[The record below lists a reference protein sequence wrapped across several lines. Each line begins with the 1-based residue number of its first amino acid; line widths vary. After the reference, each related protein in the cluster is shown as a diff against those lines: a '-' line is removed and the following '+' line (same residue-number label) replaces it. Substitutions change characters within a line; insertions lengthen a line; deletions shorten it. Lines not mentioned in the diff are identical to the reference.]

1 MMSNTGDEQVR
12 ERILSAT
19 TVSAEDSGVR
29 GFSLEQVASN
39 AGVSRTTV
47 YRYFPGGRTQLL
59 EEAVTWEIGR
69 FWRRLASAVEDEATM
84 EDRLVAGLVVGRKL
98 IVRSRILS
106 NLMDPDLE
114 ELLAA
119 AKPSEPLVNG
129 VVRDYMR
136 ETLEAEAAAGNL
148 REGLDLDSAAD
159 YLMRMTVSWLGSP
172 TGVDL
177 TDPAATRRV
186 VRQQFLAGVVRS

>member
-1 MMSNTGDEQVR
+1 MIDDGVDDTR
-12 ERILSAT
+12 ERILAAT
-19 TVSAEDSGVR
+19 TASAESSGVR
-29 GFSLEQVASN
+29 GFSLEQVAAT

-47 YRYFPGGRTQLL
+47 YRYFPGGRAQLVS
-59 EEAVTWEIGR
+59 ETVTWEIGR
-69 FWRRLASAVEDEATM
+69 FWRRLATAVEDLATL

-98 IVRSRILS
+98 IDRSTIMS

-119 AKPSEPLVNG
+119 AQPSEPLVHG
-129 VVRDYMR
+129 VVRDYIR
-136 ETLEAEAAAGNL
+136 ETLEGEARAGNL
-148 REGLDLDSAAD
+148 RDGLDLDAAAD

-177 TDPAATRRV
+177 TDPEATRTV
-186 VRQQFLAGVVRS
+186 VRRQFLAGVVRS

>member
-1 MMSNTGDEQVR
+1 MSEDVDEGIR
-12 ERILSAT
+12 ERILAAT
-19 TVSAEDSGVR
+19 TASAESSGVR
-29 GFSLEQVASN
+29 GFSLEQVATT

-47 YRYFPGGRTQLL
+47 YRYFPGGRTQLVA
-59 EEAVTWEIGR
+59 ETVTWEIGK
-69 FWRRLASAVEDEATM
+69 FWSRLAAAVQDMATL

-98 IVRSRILS
+98 IDRSTIMA

-119 AKPSEPLVNG
+119 AQPAEPLVHG
-129 VVRDYMR
+129 VVRDYLR
-136 ETLEAEAAAGNL
+136 EALTAEAEAGHL
-148 REGLDLDSAAD
+148 RDGLDLDAAAD

-177 TDPAATRRV
+177 TDPESTRRV
-186 VRQQFLAGVVRS
+186 VRRQFLAGVVRN

>member
-1 MMSNTGDEQVR
+1 VNEDGVDDTR
-12 ERILSAT
+12 ERILAAT
-19 TVSAEDSGVR
+19 TASAESSGVR
-29 GFSLEQVASN
+29 GFSLEQVAAT

-47 YRYFPGGRTQLL
+47 YRYFPGGRTQLVS
-59 EEAVTWEIGR
+59 ETVTWEIGR
-69 FWRRLASAVEDEATM
+69 FWRRLASAVEDLATL

-98 IVRSRILS
+98 IDRSTIMS

-119 AKPSEPLVNG
+119 AQPSEPLVHG
-129 VVRDYMR
+129 VVRDYIR
-136 ETLEAEAAAGNL
+136 ETLESEAGAGNL
-148 REGLDLDSAAD
+148 REGLDLDAVAD

-177 TDPAATRRV
+177 TDPEATRKV
-186 VRQQFLAGVVRS
+186 VRRQFLAGVVRS